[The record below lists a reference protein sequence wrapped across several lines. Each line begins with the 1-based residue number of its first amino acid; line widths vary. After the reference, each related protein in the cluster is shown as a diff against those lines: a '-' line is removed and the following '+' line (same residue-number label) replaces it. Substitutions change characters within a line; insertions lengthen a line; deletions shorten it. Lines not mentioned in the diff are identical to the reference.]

1 MEKAII
7 YHGPEG
13 QLVVVYPAPQARQ
26 RVLVSEAVFE
36 TVEQEETTYTQEVDE
51 ETGVVTHTPRT
62 EMVRRTVEVS
72 PAVYQD
78 QTDEE
83 FLEWC
88 AERSVPVGTPYQVI
102 SVSDIPRDRTFRNAW
117 KADGARIVEDVQKAR
132 EVAKDILRAQ
142 RAPLLEALDVAFM
155 RAIEQGA
162 DATPIAAEKQRL
174 RDITQEPDKARNI
187 EELRA
192 MAKELLSEKTDG

>member
-7 YHGPEG
+7 YQGSEG

-26 RVLVSEAVFE
+26 RILVSEAVFE

-51 ETGVVTHTPRT
+51 ETSVVTHTPRT
-62 EMVRRTVEVS
+62 KMVQRAVEVS
-72 PAVYQD
+72 PAVYRD

-102 SVSDIPRDRTFRNAW
+102 SISDIPQDRTFRNAW

-155 RAIEQGA
+155 RAIEQGV

-174 RDITQEPDKARNI
+174 RDITQEPDKASTI